1 MDLADHF
8 RVIAHNWWRILIV
21 GALVAAGVYF
31 VSNGRDKVYRS
42 SAQLSVTAA
51 QHGSF
56 PVSRDEVVFLTDTYS
71 QRATTRPVIER
82 ALKEA
87 KINLDV
93 FTAQDRV
100 SAATSGDTGFMT
112 ISADG
117 PTPRES
123 SRLGNAVAKAVIADV
138 AAQQQLEIQN
148 DVAPVKAQIEQLAAQ
163 IETLPV
169 GSSQRSALENRYTA
183 LLQAELDRETQ
194 PTNRV
199 ELVSGAAA
207 PSGPATPRPTR
218 DALLGLVV
226 ALVIA
231 AELSV
236 AVESFSDR
244 LPRSGDPEA
253 IARMFGLPVLAM
265 VPKGSDDER
274 GVVEAFRTLRTSL
287 AALPAEQQPRTI
299 TVVSAQ
305 AGAGK
310 SFTAINLARSAAA
323 SQSGVLLVDAD
334 LRRPVI
340 HQRLDVARQPGLS
353 DVLAGRS
360 ARGAVHSVGLSP
372 AFAVGEPRRFLV
384 MPSGPPVPDPVVVL
398 GRDSVRRVVEAVD
411 EAPNLTIFD
420 TPPAAL
426 FGDATAVASQTD
438 VTILILDARK
448 SRLRS
453 TRGVV
458 TTLTRSGAN
467 ILGIVV
473 NRVGV
478 PRTGRYYGS

>member
-21 GALVAAGVYF
+21 GLLVAASVY
-31 VSNGRDKVYRS
+31 VMSKRQAKVYVAT
-42 SAQLSVTAA
+42 AQLSVTAA
-51 QHGSF
+51 QQGSF
-56 PVSRDEVVFLTDTYS
+56 PVARDDVVFLADTYA
-71 QRATTRPVIER
+71 QRATTRPVVER
-82 ALKEA
+82 ALKTA

-93 FTAQDRV
+93 FTAQDRL
-100 SAATSGDTGFMT
+100 SAAASGDTGFLT
-112 ISADG
+112 VTAEG
-117 PTPRES
+117 PSPRAS
-123 SRLGNAVAKAVIADV
+123 SRLGNAVAAALVADLK
-138 AAQQQLEIQN
+138 QQQQQQVDN
-148 DVAPVKAQIEQLAAQ
+148 DVAPVKAQIDQIAAQ
-163 IETLPV
+163 LQSLPSDSTERSSLET
-169 GSSQRSALENRYTA
+169 RYSA

-194 PTNRV
+194 PSNQI
-199 ELVSGAAA
+199 ELVSGAEL
-207 PSGPATPRPTR
+207 PTGPARPQPFR
-218 DALLGLVV
+218 DAVLGFVV

-236 AVESFSDR
+236 AIESFSDR

-265 VPKGSDDER
+265 VPRGSDDER
-274 GVVEAFRTLRTSL
+274 PVVEAFRTLRTSL
-287 AALPAEQQPRTI
+287 AALPPDQRPRTI

-398 GRDSVRRVVEAVD
+398 SRDSVRRVIEAVD
-411 EAPNLTIFD
+411 EVPNLTIFD

-438 VTILILDARK
+438 VAILILDARK

-453 TRGVV
+453 TRSVV
-458 TTLTRSGAN
+458 TTLTRSGGN

>member
-21 GALVAAGVYF
+21 AALVAMSVYY
-31 VSNGRDKVYRS
+31 VSNHQAKVYS
-42 SAQLSVTAA
+42 AEAQLSVTAA
-51 QHGSF
+51 QQGSF
-56 PVSRDEVVFLTDTYS
+56 PVSRDDVLFLADTYA
-71 QRATTRPVIER
+71 QRATTRPVVTR
-82 ALKEA
+82 ALKDG

-93 FTAQDRV
+93 FTAQGLV
-100 SAATSGDTGFMT
+100 SATTSGTTGFLT
-112 ISADG
+112 ITAEG
-117 PTPRES
+117 PSPRAA
-123 SRLGNAVAKAVIADV
+123 SRLGNALATALIADNKQ
-138 AAQQQLEIQN
+138 QQQLQLTN
-148 DVAPVKAQIEQLAAQ
+148 DLAPVKAQIDALATQ
-163 IETLPV
+163 IQALPV
-169 GSSQRSALENRYTA
+169 GNPERSALETRYAA
-183 LLQAELDRETQ
+183 LLQAELTRDTQ
-194 PTNRV
+194 PTNQV
-199 ELVSGAAA
+199 ALVSDAGL
-207 PSGPATPRPTR
+207 PTGPARPKPLR
-218 DALLGLVV
+218 DAVLGFLV

-236 AVESFSDR
+236 AIESLSDR

-265 VPKGSDDER
+265 VPRGSDDER
-274 GVVEAFRTLRTSL
+274 PVVEAFRTLRTSL
-287 AALPAEQQPRTI
+287 AALPAEQRPKTI

-310 SFTAINLARSAAA
+310 SYTAINLARSAAA

-353 DVLAGRS
+353 DVLGGRS

-372 AFAVGEPRRFLV
+372 AYAVGEPRRFLV

-398 GRDSVRRVVEAVD
+398 SRDSVRRVLEAVD
-411 EAPNLTIFD
+411 ESPNLTIFD

-453 TRGVV
+453 TRNVV

-478 PRTGRYYGS
+478 PRSGRYYGS

>member
-21 GALVAAGVYF
+21 AALVAASVYY
-31 VSNGRDKVYRS
+31 VSNRQPKVYS
-42 SAQLSVTAA
+42 AEAQLSVTAA
-51 QHGSF
+51 QQGSF
-56 PVSRDEVVFLTDTYS
+56 PVSRDDVLFLADTYA
-71 QRATTRPVIER
+71 QRSTTRPVVAL
-82 ALKEA
+82 ALKDG

-93 FTAQDRV
+93 FTAQGRV
-100 SAATSGDTGFMT
+100 SAATSGTTGFLT
-112 ISADG
+112 ITAEG
-117 PTPRES
+117 PSPRAA
-123 SRLGNAVAKAVIADV
+123 SRLGNALAAALIADNKQ
-138 AAQQQLEIQN
+138 QQQLQLTN
-148 DVAPVKAQIEQLAAQ
+148 DLAPVKAQIDDLATQ
-163 IETLPV
+163 IQALPA
-169 GSSQRSALENRYTA
+169 GNPERSALETRYAA
-183 LLQAELDRETQ
+183 LLQAELTRETQ
-194 PTNRV
+194 PTNQV
-199 ELVSGAAA
+199 ALVSDAGL
-207 PSGPATPRPTR
+207 PSGPARPNPLR
-218 DALLGLVV
+218 DAVLGFLV

-236 AVESFSDR
+236 AIESLSDR

-265 VPKGSDDER
+265 VPRGSDDER
-274 GVVEAFRTLRTSL
+274 PVVEAFRTLRTSL
-287 AALPAEQQPRTI
+287 AALPAEQRPKTI
-299 TVVSAQ
+299 AVVSAQ

-310 SFTAINLARSAAA
+310 SYTAINLARSAAA

-353 DVLAGRS
+353 DVLGGRS

-398 GRDSVRRVVEAVD
+398 SRDSVQRVLEAVD

-453 TRGVV
+453 TRNVV